1 MQPTNLADVIKYI
14 GIQQQEK
21 MATQIAEAQQKL
33 VNVSYDKA
41 ATYTTVIIFGGYAG
55 FFGIWQ
61 LTKEYLSKDQALW
74 SALLILASLLSFVLF
89 EVIKMILVTK
99 SVMGKASI
107 LRNPTVRNDP
117 QKLLKALNDLDE
129 AQHEGILGFMVVWA
143 VTVFISLSG
152 AVGGASILGYAFISG
167 LARVSSPR
175 ESHPQALPEPDVNL
189 SIHPAPIV
197 QSS

>member
-21 MATQIAEAQQKL
+21 MANQIAEAQQKL

-129 AQHEGILGFMVVWA
+129 AQHEGIWGFMVVWA

-167 LARVSSPR
+167 LAR
-175 ESHPQALPEPDVNL
+175 
-189 SIHPAPIV
+189 
-197 QSS
+197 

>member
-1 MQPTNLADVIKYI
+1 LQPTNLADVIKYI

-21 MATQIAEAQQKL
+21 MANQIAEAQQKL

-74 SALLILASLLSFVLF
+74 LALLILASLLSFVLF

-129 AQHEGILGFMVVWA
+129 AQHEGIWGFMVVWA

-167 LARVSSPR
+167 LAR
-175 ESHPQALPEPDVNL
+175 
-189 SIHPAPIV
+189 
-197 QSS
+197 

>member
-21 MATQIAEAQQKL
+21 MANRIAEAQQKL

-99 SVMGKASI
+99 SVMGKANI

-129 AQHEGILGFMVVWA
+129 AQHEGIWGFMVVWA

-167 LARVSSPR
+167 LAG
-175 ESHPQALPEPDVNL
+175 
-189 SIHPAPIV
+189 
-197 QSS
+197 

>member
-21 MATQIAEAQQKL
+21 MANQIAEAQQKL

-99 SVMGKASI
+99 SVMGKANI

-129 AQHEGILGFMVVWA
+129 AQHEGIWGFMVVWA

-167 LARVSSPR
+167 LAG
-175 ESHPQALPEPDVNL
+175 
-189 SIHPAPIV
+189 
-197 QSS
+197 

>member
-1 MQPTNLADVIKYI
+1 LQPTNLADVIKYI

-21 MATQIAEAQQKL
+21 MANRIAEAQQKL

-99 SVMGKASI
+99 SVMGKANI

-129 AQHEGILGFMVVWA
+129 AQHEGIWGFMVVWA

-167 LARVSSPR
+167 LAG
-175 ESHPQALPEPDVNL
+175 
-189 SIHPAPIV
+189 
-197 QSS
+197 